1 MKIYLAAPL
10 FTQVERRWNREMAKA
25 IEAALPN
32 CAVFLPQDI
41 KVSHRFNDPRHFAVI
56 FRSCLQGIEEADA
69 IVAVLDGAD
78 ADSGT
83 SFEIGYAYARRKPI
97 IGVRTDFR
105 RSQEKGLNIML
116 ARACTYFIHDLSF
129 NEDMGIIVR
138 DVAARIRTLQKGT
151 PESNRP

>member
-10 FTQVERRWNREMAKA
+10 FTQVERRWNRDLAKA
-25 IEAALPN
+25 IAAAIPD
-32 CAVFLPQDI
+32 CTVFLPQDI
-41 KVSHRFNDPRHFAVI
+41 KVGGKFNDPRHFAVI
-56 FRSCLQGIEEADA
+56 FKSCIQGIEEADV

-83 SFEIGYAYARRKPI
+83 AFEVGYAHARGKPI

-105 RSQEKGLNIML
+105 RSQERGLNIML
-116 ARACTYFIHDLSF
+116 ARACTYFIPDLSF

-138 DVAARIRTLQKGT
+138 DVAARVKAVQKA
-151 PESNRP
+151 R